1 MLDAH
6 QDKSQKKSRQPPPL
20 ISGKHVPARSPLPLS
35 VLWGSLAALF
45 LLIPFLGKPLH
56 MDAPLIVWAAQ
67 QIRRSPLDFYG
78 TAVNWFGTT
87 EGLDRIL
94 RMPPLFPMVVAPFAS
109 HETVL
114 PFLPFAGALVAAL
127 GMGVLAREWGAHP
140 RWAAVASVCTP
151 AFVVCGSM
159 VMPDMALLGFWSWA
173 VVFQVKGHKRPVW
186 WVAAALCATG
196 AVLTKYN
203 GVAVVPLL
211 ALYSLRREQRLSLGL
226 LTGILPLA
234 AMVAY
239 QIHTGRLYG
248 QGLFSE
254 AAGYA
259 FGYTPHTLGWFT
271 RKTMTTLSFCGGGFA
286 VALFFLPLL
295 WSGKTIAR
303 WAWGAVAAGAMALF
317 LGTFE
322 TFSFT
327 TRTDIRWGALTQMA
341 LWVTGGA
348 HLLALA
354 WLEWRDRRDAASLTV
369 MAWLA
374 GTMAFAA
381 WFNWSVTVR
390 ALLPATPTVGILL
403 AWRAQR
409 LQLSPKK
416 WAWALIPAAGI
427 ALAAGGADARLACAA
442 KETARQAALQKN
454 VAETM
459 WFEGHWG
466 FQYYLEKTGARAV
479 DYKRIQITPKDI
491 LLIPLNNIRV
501 MFPNR
506 TQVDLIATL
515 SVPGP
520 FGLTVHHGAL
530 GAGFHS
536 DYWGPLPLAL
546 GRVPPE
552 KTLILRPRT
561 TLNWGE

>member
-1 MLDAH
+1 MLDATQSKPRRGRGKEH
-6 QDKSQKKSRQPPPL
+6 PGS
-20 ISGKHVPARSPLPLS
+20 SGERVPTHTPSPLS
-35 VLWGSLAALF
+35 VLWGSLAAF
-45 LLIPFLGKPLH
+45 LLLTPFLGKPLH

-78 TAVNWFGTT
+78 VAVNWFGTT

-94 RMPPLFPMVVAPFAS
+94 RMPPLFSMMVAPFVT
-109 HETVL
+109 HERVL
-114 PFLPFAGALVAAL
+114 PLLPFAGAVVAAL
-127 GMGVLAREWGAHP
+127 GIGVLAREWGAHP
-140 RWAAVASVCTP
+140 LWAGVAAVCTP
-151 AFVVCGSM
+151 AFVVCGSL
-159 VMPDMALLGFWSWA
+159 VMPDMALLAFWTWA

-196 AVLTKYN
+196 AVLTKYS
-203 GVAVVPLL
+203 GLAVVPLL
-211 ALYSLRREQRLSLGL
+211 ALYSWRREQRLSPGL
-226 LTGILPLA
+226 WALALPII
-234 AMVAY
+234 AMGTY
-239 QIHTGRLYG
+239 QVHTGRLYG
-248 QGLFSE
+248 QGLFTE

-259 FGYTPHTLGWFT
+259 FGYAPHTLGWFA
-271 RKTMTTLSFCGGGFA
+271 RKSMTTLSFSGGGFA

-303 WAWGAVAAGAMALF
+303 WAWGAVAVGAMALF

-322 TFSFT
+322 SFSFLT
-327 TRTDIRWGALTQMA
+327 PTHIRWGALAQMA

-348 HLLALA
+348 HLLTLA
-354 WLEWRDRRDAASLTV
+354 WMEWRFRRDAASLTV
-369 MAWLA
+369 FAWLA

-390 ALLPATPTVGILL
+390 ALLPATPAVGIVL

-416 WAWALIPAAGI
+416 WVWALVPAVGV
-427 ALAAGGADARLACAA
+427 ALAAGGADARLAWAA
-442 KETARQAALQKN
+442 RETARQAALQKN
-454 VAETM
+454 AGETM

-479 DYKRIQITPKDI
+479 DYERIQITPRDI

-501 MFPNR
+501 VFPDRN
-506 TQVDLIATL
+506 QMDLIATL

-536 DYWGPLPLAL
+536 DYWGPLPLSL

-552 KTLILRPRT
+552 KTLILRPRVQ
-561 TLNWGE
+561 